1 MKELR
6 DMKKC
11 TLIAAAIVAASVSGV
26 ASASTVV
33 FDDFSV
39 DMFPEGS
46 ANVTQASVLW
56 GDLLGSS
63 LNRVMQG
70 GNTGAI
76 SGGVWGA
83 LGFFDLLS
91 YQSDAPGSGVDRSIY
106 TGLYFDF
113 VGAGDLLVS
122 VGGSSLV
129 TVTGTAN
136 ERVFLDF
143 DSLSGLDANDPDIVL
158 INNGFGTSLSEF
170 GFEVS
175 VVPLPP
181 AALAG
186 LGLLAGCAGVRQYR
200 RR

>member
-39 DMFPEGS
+39 DQTTPGFVGS
-46 ANVTQASVLW
+46 AVW
-56 GDLLGSS
+56 GDPLTSGLD
-63 LNRVMQG
+63 RWVDG
-70 GNTGAI
+70 GNHI
-76 SGGVWGA
+76 SGGLWA
-83 LGFFDLLS
+83 PGFFEQVS
-91 YQSDAPGSGVDRSIY
+91 YQDGLGVDRSIY

>member
-1 MKELR
+1 
-6 DMKKC
+6 MKKC

-39 DMFPEGS
+39 YMNSDPS
-46 ANVTQASVLW
+46 AIVTQASAVW

-63 LNRVMQG
+63 LDRVMQG
-70 GNTGAI
+70 GNTGDI
-76 SGGVWGA
+76 SGGIWEP
-83 LGFFDLLS
+83 GFYDQLS
-91 YQSDAPGSGVDRSIY
+91 YQGGSGVDWSSY

-113 VGAGDLLVS
+113 VGAGTLLVS
-122 VGGSSLV
+122 VGGSSLE
-129 TVTGTAN
+129 TVTGTSG
-136 ERVFLDF
+136 ERFFLDIALLF
-143 DSLSGLDANDPDIVL
+143 GVDANDPDIVL
-158 INNGFGTSLSEF
+158 INNELGTSLSEF
-170 GFEVS
+170 GLVEVA